1 MGCTNV
7 VVRLGMLTVIVLP
20 SICAGNAVVGSGQIA
35 AQGKE
40 AKNTIVSSRDKIKEA
55 GQACFAALKKKKND
69 TAMGFEGADVLKR
82 NGEAYVLRI
91 RTLKNDLSG
100 SYLRTT
106 YVCEVVE
113 TPAAWSVIRVDLP
126 R

>member
-1 MGCTNV
+1 
-7 VVRLGMLTVIVLP
+7 MLTVIVLP
-20 SICAGNAVVGSGQIA
+20 SICTGNDVAGSGQIA
-35 AQGKE
+35 AQDKE
-40 AKNTIVSSRDKIKEA
+40 AKNTVASSRDKIKEA
-55 GQACFAALKKKKND
+55 GRACFTALKEKKND

-113 TPAAWSVIRVDLP
+113 TPAAWSVIRIDLP